1 MFDNTMQRVAATSW
15 RRLLQAAFVIIVFS
29 LLSADAGAQAT
40 VPVRV
45 IAFNDFHGHL
55 APDDK
60 SIAVEDPADP
70 SRKVILR
77 SGGAAYL
84 ATRIRQLRAEE
95 PHSIVLSS
103 GDLIGASPLAS
114 GLFLD
119 EPTIEVMNSIGV
131 EINAIGNHEFDR
143 GLGELQR
150 MISGGCASAPALGRV
165 SCASSDGAFRGARFA
180 FIAANVDYRDGRR
193 PFQSSVVREF
203 DGVKVAFVGAV
214 TRSTPGIVR
223 AGAVTELAFRPEA
236 RAINAEAEA
245 LHAQGVKAIV
255 AVIHEGGDAD
265 GGANGCA
272 NPRGSIFDIVR
283 DLDPSIRVVLS
294 AHTHRAYRCLIDGRL
309 VIQAA
314 SFGRLVSVV
323 DIELD
328 RISGE
333 IVPGRT
339 RARNVPVPNGLGRQ
353 QSAASA
359 AYPPLVPDPAVAALV
374 AHYSARA
381 APLADRPAGRLAAEF
396 DRHASRGG
404 DHALGRLVADA
415 QLAATRAQGATIA
428 LTNPGG
434 IRTDLRPRGTDGT
447 VSYSDVYAAQPFG
460 NTLVTLTL
468 TGAQLKALL
477 EQQWNE
483 HDPNRPRILQPSR
496 GFTYAWDAT
505 RPAGDRVIVDSMR
518 LEGRAIDRAATYR
531 VTVNDFLAGG
541 GDGFRVLREGVDAVG
556 GPLDVDALTD
566 YMRTESQTAPLQP
579 DRSSRIGRRNRA
591 PGRLPTPVR

>member
-1 MFDNTMQRVAATSW
+1 MLEDAVQRAAATNPGH
-15 RRLLQAAFVIIVFS
+15 LLGAALAIV
-29 LLSADAGAQAT
+29 LAVASADAPAQAT
-40 VPVRV
+40 VPVRI

-55 APDDK
+55 EPGHN
-60 SIAVEDPADP
+60 SIAVEDPANP
-70 SRKVILR
+70 SRTVTLR

-95 PHSIVLSS
+95 PHSIVVSA

-119 EPTIEVMNSIGV
+119 EPTIEVMNSMGV
-131 EINAIGNHEFDR
+131 DINAIGNHEFDR

-150 MISGGCASAPALGRV
+150 MIGGGCASAPPLDRV
-165 SCASSDGAFRGARFA
+165 SCASGDGIYRGARFD
-180 FIAANVDYRDGRR
+180 FIAANVEYRDGRR
-193 PFQSSVVREF
+193 TFRAAVVREF
-203 DGVKVAFVGAV
+203 DGLKVAFVGAV

-236 RAINAEAEA
+236 RAINAEAEV
-245 LHAQGVKAIV
+245 LRAQGVKAIV

-265 GGANGCA
+265 GGVNACA
-272 NPRGSIFDIVR
+272 NPRGRIFDIVR

-294 AHTHRAYRCLIDGRL
+294 AHTHRGYRCLVDGRL

-328 RISGE
+328 RRSGE
-333 IVPGRT
+333 IVAGRT
-339 RARNVPVPNGLGRQ
+339 RARNLPVPNGLGREQ
-353 QSAASA
+353 PAAS
-359 AYPPLVPDPAVAALV
+359 AYPPLAPDPAVASLV

-396 DRHASRGG
+396 DRNASRGG

-415 QLAATRAQGATIA
+415 QLAATRAHGATIA

-434 IRTDLRPRGTDGT
+434 IRTDLRPRGPGGT
-447 VSYSDVYAAQPFG
+447 VTYSDVYAVQPFG

-468 TGAQLKALL
+468 SGGQLKTLL

-483 HDPNRPRILQPSR
+483 RSPDRPRILQPSR

-505 RPAGDRVIVDSMR
+505 RPTGEHVIVDSMR
-518 LEGRAIDRAATYR
+518 LEGRAIDRTATYR

-541 GDGFRVLREGVDAVG
+541 GDGFRVLLEGVDAVG
-556 GPLDVDALTD
+556 GPLDVDALTE
-566 YMRTESQTAPLQP
+566 YMRVESQTTPLQP
-579 DRSSRIGRRNRA
+579 DRSSRIGRRK
-591 PGRLPTPVR
+591 